1 MIPLGPILGVAGIAA
16 ATILV
21 PMAVRGYN
29 GMVTEREGLRIQV
42 ALEQQKDEYQELMRQ
57 NADREEK
64 DDTEQR
70 KIWDAERTALEEQ
83 NSELLDNAEDR
94 IRADADAFD
103 NDVFRTISRIMCRA
117 EVIGDKNARRSC
129 DIRTQQADFAGG
141 GPILSITPKRIEDWR
156 IKCEETGERLFCDYA
171 IPAITADG
179 MKDIVNWMTAADS
192 AMLVYDSNH
201 DIFVRQIDYM
211 KNLPKPTI
219 TKE

>member
-29 GMVTEREGLRIQV
+29 GMITEREGLRIQI

-70 KIWDAERTALEEQ
+70 KVWDAERTALEEQ

-94 IRADADAFD
+94 IRADASAFD
-103 NDVFRTISRIMCRA
+103 SDLYRTISRIMCRA
-117 EVIGDKNARRSC
+117 EVIGDQNARRSC
-129 DIRTQQADFAGG
+129 NVRTEQADFTGG

-179 MKDIVNWMTAADS
+179 MKDIVDWMTAADS

>member
-42 ALEQQKDEYQELMRQ
+42 ALEQQKDEFQALMQQ
-57 NADREEK
+57 NADREEDEDK
-64 DDTEQR
+64 AQR
-70 KIWDAERTALEEQ
+70 EIWDDERTALEEQ

-103 NDVFRTISRIMCRA
+103 DSLYRTIVGIMCRT
-117 EVIGDKNARRSC
+117 EVIGDQNARRSC
-129 DIRTQQADFAGG
+129 NIRTQQADFAGG
-141 GPILSITPKRIEDWR
+141 GAILSITPKRIEDWR
-156 IKCEETGERLFCDYA
+156 IKCEETGEEIYCDYA

-179 MKDIVNWMTAADS
+179 MKDIVDWMTAADS